1 MTPDDSHDQAD
12 DERVTRGTSDVAQ
25 SRSTADVSGEAPD
38 GPAFA
43 ADQSNGLFVG
53 PPEAPDRYELLGE
66 GIPGGEGIIWKARYQ
81 GELTSPL
88 PLAIKLLK
96 RPPEARA
103 DWPSAHDQQR
113 WRDQAVLL
121 RHLKLDHVVRLDEVF
136 VGAPPHPATSTTT
149 ESPTESPTESMAY
162 LVMEWVEGPTL
173 HASLA
178 ASPARPDTIRRR
190 LDYVAQAGEALADL
204 ASMTRSGGNPSLHR
218 DVKPGNCI
226 VHAKRGLVLIDV
238 STLRLVDDGYDFVGW
253 HTPAYTSPEVLAAPH
268 LPRSVAA
275 DVYSLGALAFFCLTG
290 QDPPVPDTP
299 GAFARIERELEAA
312 ATAAGAGD
320 VRRLTT
326 HILAAMDHDASR
338 RPSDLRSWSGDLLK
352 AVDPAGAD
360 PAIGDAHGAP
370 PAGRPRPPG
379 RRRRL
384 SVAIAAGSLAVA
396 VGGVYLS
403 DLLTGASGGGGQGQ
417 TPAPA
422 AAGSTGPP
430 PTLTTPSR
438 TSGDAAKAGGTIS
451 SPAEG
456 AGVKYCSYF
465 SGTASLP
472 PGTTLILA
480 KQNLVNGDPNKYV
493 ELVFGYEKPS
503 ELATWRG
510 AQYFGGENEGGVGQ
524 NYRIDLLAVDLEG
537 ARRFHDTQM
546 SIEDVQ
552 DLVKSG
558 SVLASVKVR
567 RVASASV
574 NQCPGPS

>member
-1 MTPDDSHDQAD
+1 
-12 DERVTRGTSDVAQ
+12 
-25 SRSTADVSGEAPD
+25 
-38 GPAFA
+38 
-43 ADQSNGLFVG
+43 
-53 PPEAPDRYELLGE
+53 
-66 GIPGGEGIIWKARYQ
+66 
-81 GELTSPL
+81 
-88 PLAIKLLK
+88 
-96 RPPEARA
+96 
-103 DWPSAHDQQR
+103 
-113 WRDQAVLL
+113 
-121 RHLKLDHVVRLDEVF
+121 
-136 VGAPPHPATSTTT
+136 
-149 ESPTESPTESMAY
+149 MAY

-178 ASPARPDTIRRR
+178 GSPARADTIRRR

-290 QDPPVPDTP
+290 QDPPVADTP
-299 GAFARIERELEAA
+299 GAFARIERELESAA
-312 ATAAGAGD
+312 RAAGVGD

-352 AVDPAGAD
+352 AVAPTGAD
-360 PAIGDAHGAP
+360 PATGGAHGAP
-370 PAGRPRPPG
+370 PAGRSHSPARW
-379 RRRRL
+379 RRL
-384 SVAIAAGSLAVA
+384 SFAIVAGSLAVA

-403 DLLTGASGGGGQGQ
+403 DLLTRSPGGGQGQ
-417 TPAPA
+417 TAPPA
-422 AAGSTGPP
+422 AAGSTGTPP
-430 PTLTTPSR
+430 PTRTTPSR
-438 TSGDAAKAGGTIS
+438 TTGTAVKAGGTIN
-451 SPAEG
+451 SPADG
-456 AGVKYCSYF
+456 AGVEYCSYF

-472 PGTTLILA
+472 PGATLILA

-493 ELVFGYEKPS
+493 EVVFGYAKPS

-524 NYRIDLLAVDLEG
+524 SYRIDLLAVDLEG

-558 SVLASVKVR
+558 TVLASVKVR